1 MEKLSVI
8 IPCYQ
13 NEDNIADLSSELQVL
28 MKLIHPV
35 SLEVVLVDDGSSDRT
50 FEKLIDLKCE
60 LSCDV
65 TIVKLTGNFGSYNA
79 FLAGLHYATG
89 DYCVQLHADLQDPPK
104 HIPEML
110 KAADAG
116 FKLVIGVRTNRE
128 EPWLS
133 KMMSGLYHKMVKS
146 IALPHIPE
154 GGYDLIL
161 FDRSIRDQ
169 MVQMNESNIN
179 LVYLISSLKH
189 PYAVIPVTRMERKQG
204 KSQWNLSKKRKLWID
219 TVVGFSYSPV
229 KWLTNLAVAS
239 LSVNLLFLVFF
250 WMYSS
255 LGTDTRMVV
264 TLILASLQLVIF
276 GLALVAEYL
285 WRTLE
290 ASRKRPPFVV
300 DQVITNI

>member
-1 MEKLSVI
+1 LALHVNL
-8 IPCYQ
+8 P
-13 NEDNIADLSSELQVL
+13 DVHLQIVT
-28 MKLIHPV
+28 I
-35 SLEVVLVDDGSSDRT
+35 DDGSNDGTWNGLLEMGKRLPVEQIS
-50 FEKLIDLKCE
+50 
-60 LSCDV
+60 
-65 TIVKLTGNFGSYNA
+65 VKLTGNFGSYNA

-89 DYCVQLHADLQDPPK
+89 DYFVQLHADLQDPPK

-110 KAADAG
+110 KAAEDG

-161 FDRSIRDQ
+161 FDQSIRNQ
-169 MVQMNESNIN
+169 IVQMNESNIN

-189 PYAVIPVTRMERKQG
+189 PYAVIPVTRLERKQG

-239 LSVNLLFLVFF
+239 FLVNLLFLFFF
-250 WMYSS
+250 WLYSS
-255 LGTDTRMVV
+255 LGIDIRIVV

-300 DQVITNI
+300 DQVITNS